1 MKCVIRHLDEK
12 FVCHENAISKAKKY
26 NKKISII
33 INLFLLIIIS
43 MLKVLFPT
51 RQLLKSNKLIPL
63 HNKKKTIIFHYSII
77 YYCMSERKRSVTY
90 KLTLK
95 IGQNKY

>member
-63 HNKKKTIIFHYSII
+63 HNKKKRLYFITPSFIIVGANESEALHTI
-77 YYCMSERKRSVTY
+77 
-90 KLTLK
+90 
-95 IGQNKY
+95 